1 MDLKR
6 CRCGFQNSVIL
17 ICIFSQPSGGSAKAA
32 TIVLETLTY
41 LEKTPATKYS
51 PEKFKDFVQKLED
64 LKIDLTH
71 AERLL
76 ILNHCPRVSRLFFN
90 EIDYNFI

>member
-1 MDLKR
+1 MMTNQIIRSYHL
-6 CRCGFQNSVIL
+6 F
-17 ICIFSQPSGGSAKAA
+17 QPSGGSAKAA

-51 PEKFKDFVQKLED
+51 PEKFQDFAQKLEE
-64 LKIDLTH
+64 LKVDLTH

-76 ILNHCPRVSRLFFN
+76 ILNHCPRVSC
-90 EIDYNFI
+90 